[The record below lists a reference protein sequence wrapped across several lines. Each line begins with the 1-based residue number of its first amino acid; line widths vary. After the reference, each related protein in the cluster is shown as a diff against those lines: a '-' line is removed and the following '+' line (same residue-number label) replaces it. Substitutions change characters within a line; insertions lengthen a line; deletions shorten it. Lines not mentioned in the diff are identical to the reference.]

1 MAFVNFSLLLG
12 GVAIAIPIVL
22 HLVMRQ
28 RPKVVEFPAVMF
40 LKARREAN
48 RRRLQLRHWI
58 LLALR
63 CLAVAIL
70 ALALARPSVAS
81 TLVGNWIL
89 VVVLGMLG
97 LGAAGIAVAAKMQ
110 QAARWMTIALG
121 ALAGVLVGSSLVL
134 FAVTLA
140 HDPGVKLG
148 GEEAPVAAVLLVDT
162 SPRMQYLQ
170 HNETR
175 LERAQQMASW
185 LLPQLPADS
194 DIAVADSNLGAA
206 VFAVDRSAANSA
218 LSALAIDA
226 GSRPVAEVLPPAL
239 DLLASSDKTRR
250 EVYVFT
256 DLTQQAWPESPG
268 EAVMSRLKGLTNT
281 SIYVIDVG
289 VEQPAN
295 FSLGEVALSQEVL
308 PKSGT
313 LEIATQ
319 LFGLGDAGERIVELE
334 VERYDPK
341 LPVIVDGEPQLPE
354 VDLTKSRRQ
363 SAKVDAG
370 GSAALS
376 FSVTNLDIGTH
387 QGRIKLDR
395 GDNLTIDDVRHFTF
409 EVREPW
415 PVLVLHGVDTSPE
428 LFAEAIAP
436 YEFVVT
442 NQARF
447 APTVAPISK
456 LGAQKLADY
465 AVVVLLDPPSIPA
478 ATWQQLGSYV
488 QRGGKLAIF
497 LGHNA
502 SKVNFNEP
510 AAQELLPGKLDKQ
523 WRSATRPREFAGRAD
538 IYLAPRTLEHAS
550 LAAFRDIAANVPWY
564 DFPVFRHWAFEPT
577 KLNEGA
583 NVVLRFNNG
592 QAAIVERPL
601 GEGRVL
607 VMTTPV
613 SDAASTS
620 GRASSAAHEPWNW
633 LPTGF
638 EPWPYVMLMNETMLY
653 LAGSGDA
660 QRNYFSGQT
669 ATLADGSAP
678 SSGGGDDQAA
688 YHLFTPLGGRPQTV
702 RSDDGRLTLPFTSAP
717 GAYRLKGIDAELLLG
732 FSVNLPLEASD
743 LTRADRAR
751 LDAVIGKD
759 RYELAR
765 ETSDIVREQGEARVG
780 REFFPLLALLLVG
793 VLGVEA
799 LLANRFYRPTP

>member
-1 MAFVNFSLLLG
+1 MAFVNLSLLLG

-63 CLAVAIL
+63 CLAVGIL

-81 TLVGNWIL
+81 TLVGNWIM
-89 VVVLGMLG
+89 VVVLGLLG
-97 LGAAGIAVAAKMQ
+97 LGAAGVAVAAKMQ

-121 ALAGVLVGSSLVL
+121 ALAGLLVGGSLVL

-162 SPRMQYLQ
+162 SPRMQYRQ

-175 LERAQQMASW
+175 LERAQATATW
-185 LLPQLPADS
+185 LLPQLPAES
-194 DIAVADSNLGAA
+194 DIAVADSNLGTA
-206 VFAVDRSAANSA
+206 VFAVDRGAASSA

-226 GSRPVAEVLPPAL
+226 GSRPVAEALPQAL

-268 EAVMSRLKGLTNT
+268 EAVMSRLKELTNT

-289 VEQPAN
+289 VEKPAN
-295 FSLGEVALSQEVL
+295 FSLGEVSLSQEVL

-313 LEIATQ
+313 LEVATQ

-341 LPVIVDGEPQLPE
+341 LPVIVDGEPQLPD
-354 VDLTKSRRQ
+354 VDPTKSRRQ
-363 SAKVDAG
+363 TAKVDAG

-376 FSVTNLDIGTH
+376 FSVTNLEIGTH
-387 QGRIKLDR
+387 QGRLKLDR
-395 GDNLTIDDVRHFTF
+395 GDNLTIDDERYFTF

-415 PVLVLHGVDTSPE
+415 PVLVLHGIDTSPE

-442 NQARF
+442 SQARF
-447 APTVAPISK
+447 APTVAPISQ
-456 LGAQKLADY
+456 LAAQKLGDY
-465 AVVVLLDPPSIPA
+465 AVVCLLDPPTIPA
-478 ATWQQLGSYV
+478 ASWQQLGSYV

-502 SKVNFNEP
+502 SKANFNEP

-523 WRSATRPREFAGRAD
+523 WRSGMRPREFSGRAD

-564 DFPVFRHWAFEPT
+564 DFPVFRHWAFEQS
-577 KLNEGA
+577 KLNAGA
-583 NVVLRFNNG
+583 NVVLRYNNG

-613 SDAASTS
+613 SDAANPT
-620 GRASSAAHEPWNW
+620 GREAWNW

-660 QRNYFSGQT
+660 QLNYFSGQIATVADAGPANET
-669 ATLADGSAP
+669 AAF
-678 SSGGGDDQAA
+678 
-688 YHLFTPLGGRPQTV
+688 HMFTPLGGRPQTV
-702 RSDDGRLTLPFTSAP
+702 RSDDGRLTLPFTTAP
-717 GAYRLKGIDAELLLG
+717 GAYRLKGIDEEQLLG

-743 LTRADRAR
+743 LTRADGAR
-751 LDAVIGKD
+751 LDAVLGKD
-759 RYELAR
+759 RYQLAR
-765 ETSDIVREQGEARVG
+765 ETADIVREQGEARVG